1 MEPLTLARSD
11 SGAFLS
17 KVGDRDGWPTAI
29 VGLMCLIK
37 ACQHG
42 KAHQIKL
49 EKTHSSRQTLY
60 SILRTRSYLYTRC
73 TRGTS
78 TTTWSWPG
86 GENSEEG
93 GAGLRHCR
101 PCGRCGRCRL
111 SPSPPPPSP
120 PLTPP
125 PPSPPAPLLRLP
137 LSHAV
142 GISHPSLPPIAAA
155 HAASVAAASIDRPH
169 RSPPSPPLASPP
181 LPKGEAARERERER
195 SRLTAIR

>member
-1 MEPLTLARSD
+1 VEPLTLARSD

-17 KVGDRDGWPTAI
+17 RRRRDGWPTAI

-49 EKTHSSRQTLY
+49 EKTYSSRQTLY

-101 PCGRCGRCRL
+101 PAAVAAAAASLPLCRHPRRHSRRRLHLHPPRFSAFPSAMPSASAIHRCRPSL
-111 SPSPPPPSP
+111 PPTPRPSPPPAS
-120 PLTPP
+120 T
-125 PPSPPAPLLRLP
+125 ARIGHRHRRHLRR
-137 LSHAV
+137 H
-142 GISHPSLPPIAAA
+142 HCQ
-155 HAASVAAASIDRPH
+155 
-169 RSPPSPPLASPP
+169 
-181 LPKGEAARERERER
+181 RER
-195 SRLTAIR
+195 RLGRGRGRGLG